1 MKTSFADFTNIF
13 VMLYVLGTAFTF
25 ILEQFL
31 EFNSFIFRKKN
42 KNTLPEILEGKIDS
56 STMEKTYAYKNSR
69 YKLFL
74 PSSILNLL
82 LDFALVFTGTYS
94 KIFYLIWNWTEN
106 AYWTIL
112 LFALFSSIPSFLL
125 SIPFS
130 LIREFKIEKSFGFS
144 NMTFS
149 MYVGDWF
156 KDTLVSLIL
165 TVPLL
170 LLAQLLLI
178 HASSWWWI
186 LLGSAYI
193 VFSLFVSYIYPVLIA
208 PAFNKFTPLEE
219 GELKTRLEALLEK
232 TGFHSSGIFVMDASK
247 RSRHSNAYF
256 TGLGKNKR
264 IVLYDTLLE
273 QLTVDE
279 IEAVLGHE
287 LGHYKHGHIVKKYFV
302 TIPLIFIL
310 LFVLSIFIKLPLLY
324 EGFGLCFE
332 GEVPDFSFFMGIFF
346 IATAFSGF
354 LPLLSLIS
362 NSLSRHDEFQ
372 ADAFSKKICGSGKP
386 LSSALIK
393 LNKEN
398 LSEVSVPKIY
408 SIFNYNHPPLT
419 ERLEAL
425 NKERV

>member
-82 LDFALVFTGTYS
+82 LDLALVFTGTYS